1 MTSVNTEGS
10 NVREWRQLKSS
21 PTSGSA
27 YSLAS
32 GNQSGGGSTNTGKGI
47 GGFLKKV
54 GKFLTT
60 PASEK
65 IYEEFAEPYLNRKK
79 EEGID
84 VYGPGDEEPRNLRGT
99 GDNQAKGPLSIDENF
114 EPHEW
119 AKYKSFEDLTAYSQ
133 KLHDQAAAFDASRRA
148 SADPTTDAGKSTL
161 SFLDK
166 YQVYK
171 GGNPWVNTDQARRE
185 YEQGRQEY
193 LAYNFQ
199 KQMAEKNMTDGYEV
213 AGGESPY
220 SDYAARSAVE
230 SGQIPSYMTQ
240 SQIRS
245 ILAKPGR
252 TSDYHLDILRGML
265 KGV

>member
-1 MTSVNTEGS
+1 MASVNTEGS

-32 GNQSGGGSTNTGKGI
+32 GNQSGGGGTNTGKGI

-60 PASEK
+60 PASDR
-65 IYEEFAEPYLNRKK
+65 IYNEFAKPYLDRKK
-79 EEGID
+79 EEGINI
-84 VYGPGDEEPRNLRGT
+84 YGPGDESPRHLRGT
-99 GDNQAKGPLSIDENF
+99 GDSQVSKGPLSIDENF
-114 EPHEW
+114 KPHEW
-119 AKYKSFEDLTAYSQ
+119 AKYKSFEDLTAYGQKHHDSFARENLRVLSQ
-133 KLHDQAAAFDASRRA
+133 PRTEKNKGTWDFHN
-148 SADPTTDAGKSTL
+148 
-161 SFLDK
+161 K
-166 YQVYK
+166 YQVQL
-171 GGNPWVNTDQARRE
+171 GGSPWVNAEEARRE
-185 YEQGRQEY
+185 YEQGRQKY

-199 KQMAEKNMTDGYEV
+199 KQMEEKNMMDGYEV
-213 AGGESPY
+213 AGGESPL

-245 ILAKPGR
+245 ILARPGR
-252 TSDYHLDILRGML
+252 TSDFDLMKLQGML
-265 KGV
+265 DPV